1 MVIIVKW
8 FKLSVEIEKIL
19 LSVYE
24 IFLYNKVKLNIFF
37 VYIIEVIVCSR
48 KNFLEIVFG
57 TFLFYLLIRK

>member
-57 TFLFYLLIRK
+57 MFLFYLLI